1 VGLAANPNDVL
12 RRHCTARVEDRR
24 LRAEPRFV
32 HMCQGH
38 VRCSSATAPQPARH
52 SQSGKT
58 GLRVLSPRLQQH
70 GHRRRACGC
79 APHGRRPCRG
89 HPCEAGFHVAH
100 ADSGLARR
108 PDRAGTSG
116 CSLTWLLVADFGCDA
131 RQPRGGRERRSRC
144 RCPLPDLPSAKTPL
158 RLEEMASAPVK
169 GRVQGVHVTHLLPAA
184 WST

>member
-1 VGLAANPNDVL
+1 MALGKRAEVVVDHSITGLSCREFCL
-12 RRHCTARVEDRR
+12 RFHHMFPLQLNGRLERGLRGPCGESERCSPPPLHCPCRGPASQGRVP
-24 LRAEPRFV
+24 LRAHVPRPCPLFL
-32 HMCQGH
+32 GH
-38 VRCSSATAPQPARH
+38 RTAAGLH

-70 GHRRRACGC
+70 GHRRRACGL
-79 APHGRRPCRG
+79 ATHGRRPCRG

-131 RQPRGGRERRSRC
+131 RQPKGAG
-144 RCPLPDLPSAKTPL
+144 
-158 RLEEMASAPVK
+158 APK
-169 GRVQGVHVTHLLPAA
+169 
-184 WST
+184 SM

>member
-1 VGLAANPNDVL
+1 MGLAANPNDVL
-12 RRHCTARVEDRR
+12 RRHCTARVEDQR
-24 LRAEPRFV
+24 LRAESPFV
-32 HMCQGH
+32 HMSQGH
-38 VRCSSATAPQPARH
+38 VRCSSATAPQPARR
-52 SQSGKT
+52 SQSGNT
-58 GLRVLSPRLQQH
+58 RMRVLSPRLQQH
-70 GHRRRACGC
+70 GHRRRACGL
-79 APHGRRPCRG
+79 ATHGRRPCRG

-131 RQPRGGRERRSRC
+131 RQPKGAGAQRVMMG
-144 RCPLPDLPSAKTPL
+144 PLPDLPSAKTPL